1 MMINN
6 PENSPKNNS
15 RNNYLLEVEN
25 VHAGYIKD
33 VDILQGINFR
43 VGYGELVTVI
53 GPNGAGKSTLAKTIF
68 GLLTPHTGT
77 ITFGGEKINGLKC
90 DQIVK
95 KGMCYVPQIA
105 NVFPSLT
112 IEENLEM
119 GVLSEI
125 SP

>member
-43 VGYGELVTVI
+43 VGYGELVTVV

-77 ITFGGEKINGLKC
+77 ITFGGEKINGS
-90 DQIVK
+90 V
-95 KGMCYVPQIA
+95 
-105 NVFPSLT
+105 S
-112 IEENLEM
+112 
-119 GVLSEI
+119 
-125 SP
+125 